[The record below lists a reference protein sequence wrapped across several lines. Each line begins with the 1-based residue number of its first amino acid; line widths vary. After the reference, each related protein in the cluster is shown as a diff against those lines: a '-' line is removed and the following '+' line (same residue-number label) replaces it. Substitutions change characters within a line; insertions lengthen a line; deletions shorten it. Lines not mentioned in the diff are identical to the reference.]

1 MADTA
6 NEKNLSNG
14 VSIKVE
20 DVSLGYGKHSVI
32 QNMNVSFDKAEV
44 VSIIGPNGSGK
55 STLLKSIGRLLAPT
69 KGVVYMNGKD
79 IKTIASGE
87 IAKLMSILPQSAQ
100 APGDMTVRDLA
111 SCGRMP
117 YQSAFSQLKDD
128 DQRAIDKALKDT
140 GLFEMQHRRIGNL
153 SGGERQ
159 RAWLSMA
166 LAQEPQVLLLDEPT
180 TYLDIHYQ
188 LELMELVSEL
198 HEDLGITVI
207 MVMHDLN
214 HAARFSH
221 RLIAVKKGEIAAD
234 GPVKEVF
241 TKEVLEPLY
250 DVKVEV
256 LEIGESNNRQLACVP
271 YRTERRG

>member
-1 MADTA
+1 MADTF
-6 NEKNLSNG
+6 NEKNNSTG

-20 DVSLGYGKHSVI
+20 DVSLGYGGHSVI

-69 KGVVYMNGKD
+69 KGVVYMNGRD
-79 IKTIASGE
+79 IKSIASGE

-117 YQSAFSQLKDD
+117 YQSVFSQLKDE
-128 DQRAIDKALKDT
+128 DQRAIDKALRDT

-234 GPVKEVF
+234 GPVKDVF

-256 LEIGESNNRQLACVP
+256 LEIGEENNRQLACVP

>member
-1 MADTA
+1 MAEII
-6 NEKNLSNG
+6 NEKNPTG
-14 VSIKVE
+14 VSIHVK

-55 STLLKSIGRLLAPT
+55 STLLKAIGRLLAPT
-69 KGVVYMNGKD
+69 KGVVYMDGRD
-79 IKTIASGE
+79 IKTIASGD

-111 SCGRMP
+111 ACGRMP
-117 YQSAFSQLKDD
+117 YQSAFSQLNDD

-221 RLIAVKKGEIAAD
+221 RLIAVKKGKIAAD

-256 LEIGESNNRQLACVP
+256 LEIGEKNNRQLACVP